1 MRFGQAEATDGP
13 AGGELFQPGVF
24 LLIGPVIE
32 DRTAAHRAVN
42 AHQRASG
49 GVGGGDFLNCQRI
62 GNVVDVGAAPLL
74 RDHHAQQPQLAEFG
88 NQRVVDPASFFP
100 GLGMWSYFIAGK
112 VARHVANHYL
122 LFGQFK
128 IVHDSIL
135 QTAEETLHMRGTDV
149 LRAGMFPLRLLV
161 FIDDQGANALD
172 QVAALKPLTV
182 QVQLHGKTG
191 RQ

>member
-1 MRFGQAEATDGP
+1 M
-13 AGGELFQPGVF
+13 
-24 LLIGPVIE
+24 
-32 DRTAAHRAVN
+32 N
-42 AHQRASG
+42 AYQRAGG
-49 GVGGGDFLNCQRI
+49 GVGGGDFLNRECI
-62 GNVVDVGAAPLL
+62 GNVVYVGAAPLL
-74 RDHHAQQPQLAEFG
+74 RDHHAQQAQLAEFG
-88 NQRVVDPASFFP
+88 NQCVIDPARFFP
-100 GLGMWSYFIAGK
+100 GLGMRGDFVAGK

-135 QTAEETLHMRGTDV
+135 QTAEETLHMRSTDV
-149 LRAGMFPLRLLV
+149 LRAGVFPLRLLV

-172 QVAALKPLTV
+172 QVAALEPLPV